1 MGEGYDYRLV
11 DHTFWLG
18 VYYNVHPYAMEAQR
32 PVIPPDTALLFV
44 RKQIHQEALQAGWE
58 GVKRCFINHPM
69 FTTVSDSQVGVAL
82 RLNILGRIELGFVS
96 KGWIKFL
103 VIDWISTIA
112 FVHIKHI
119 DDIRLTGYITHPQE
133 AKWIH
138 ILQQRNSF
146 DYKSATNAIFII
158 PASQM

>member
-18 VYYNVHPYAMEAQR
+18 VYYNAHPYAMEAQR

-103 VIDWISTIA
+103 GVSGDTSPSYL
-112 FVHIKHI
+112 H
-119 DDIRLTGYITHPQE
+119 
-133 AKWIH
+133 
-138 ILQQRNSF
+138 
-146 DYKSATNAIFII
+146 
-158 PASQM
+158 